1 MDRPR
6 ATALDDR
13 GILRIAGEDRAPF
26 LQGLISNDIMKAD
39 PSRAL
44 WSAFLT
50 PQGKFLHDFFIHV
63 HEESLLLDA
72 ERARLADLRQQLSR
86 FKLRAKVEL
95 AEASDDWVVA
105 VAWGPGTAACL
116 GLPEKPGA
124 ACAFAGGH
132 ACIDPR
138 LAELGARLVLP
149 RSTAASTIAEH
160 FATGGR
166 DGYND
171 LRLAHGIPDGSQDL
185 EIERSILLENGFDEL
200 GGIDWEKGCY
210 IGQELTARTRYR
222 ALIKKRLLPA
232 VFDGTAP
239 APGTP
244 VVKDGREVG
253 VLRSTSGKRA
263 LALLRLDA
271 LEKPGELLSGGQ
283 SLVVETPAWLRRQ
296 EPAS

>member
-26 LQGLISNDIMKAD
+26 LQGLISNDIMKAS

-63 HEESLLLDA
+63 HEETLLLDA
-72 ERARLADLRQQLSR
+72 ERARLADLRQRLSR

-95 AEASDDWVVA
+95 AEASDDWVVV

-116 GLPEKPGA
+116 GLPEEPGA

>member
-26 LQGLISNDIMKAD
+26 LQGLISNDIMKAS

-63 HEESLLLDA
+63 HEETLLLDA
-72 ERARLADLRQQLSR
+72 ERARLADLRQRLSR

-124 ACAFAGGH
+124 ACAFADGH

>member
-26 LQGLISNDIMKAD
+26 LQGLISNDIMKAS

-72 ERARLADLRQQLSR
+72 ERARLADLRQRLSR

-95 AEASDDWVVA
+95 AEASDDWVVV

>member
-26 LQGLISNDIMKAD
+26 LQGLISNDIMKAS

-63 HEESLLLDA
+63 HEETLLLDA
-72 ERARLADLRQQLSR
+72 ERARLADLRQRLSR

-95 AEASDDWVVA
+95 AEASDDWVVV

>member
-63 HEESLLLDA
+63 HEETLLLDA
-72 ERARLADLRQQLSR
+72 ERARLADLRQRLSR

-138 LAELGARLVLP
+138 LAELGARLMLP

>member
-1 MDRPR
+1 
-6 ATALDDR
+6 
-13 GILRIAGEDRAPF
+13 
-26 LQGLISNDIMKAD
+26 
-39 PSRAL
+39 
-44 WSAFLT
+44 
-50 PQGKFLHDFFIHV
+50 
-63 HEESLLLDA
+63 LLLDA
-72 ERARLADLRQQLSR
+72 ERARLADLRQRLSR

-124 ACAFAGGH
+124 ACAFADGH

>member
-26 LQGLISNDIMKAD
+26 LQGLISNDIMKAS

-63 HEESLLLDA
+63 HEETLLLDA
-72 ERARLADLRQQLSR
+72 ERARLADLRQRLSR

-95 AEASDDWVVA
+95 AEASDDWVVV

-124 ACAFAGGH
+124 ACAFADGH

-149 RSTAASTIAEH
+149 RSTAALTIAEH

>member
-63 HEESLLLDA
+63 HEETLLLDA
-72 ERARLADLRQQLSR
+72 ERARLADLRQRLSR

-95 AEASDDWVVA
+95 AEASDDWVVV

>member
-72 ERARLADLRQQLSR
+72 ERARLADLRQRLSR

-95 AEASDDWVVA
+95 AEASDDWVVV

-116 GLPEKPGA
+116 GLPEEPGA

>member
-95 AEASDDWVVA
+95 AEASDDWVVV

-124 ACAFAGGH
+124 ACAFADGH